1 MSLSCDALLFLL
13 MMALISAICR
23 WTASLLAVMMVL
35 KPSGGPYWFTLPAWV
50 FPTGNWRTVSGSRGA
65 LRLPSPLRTA
75 RDHFSVM
82 QLKPFVRPLRDA
94 VSPLLTAGYGL
105 VCGNEDG
112 ATPDC
117 RRSLSL
123 PSPATP
129 DGGCAIR

>member
-1 MSLSCDALLFLL
+1 MS
-13 MMALISAICR
+13 
-23 WTASLLAVMMVL
+23 VL
-35 KPSGGPYWFTLPAWV
+35 NPSRVPSRRFPECV
-50 FPTGNWRTVSGSRGA
+50 RPTGYWRTVSGSRGA

-105 VCGNEDG
+105 VCGNWDE

-117 RRSLSL
+117 RLYPSLR
-123 PSPATP
+123 SPATP
-129 DGGCAIR
+129 DGGCAIL